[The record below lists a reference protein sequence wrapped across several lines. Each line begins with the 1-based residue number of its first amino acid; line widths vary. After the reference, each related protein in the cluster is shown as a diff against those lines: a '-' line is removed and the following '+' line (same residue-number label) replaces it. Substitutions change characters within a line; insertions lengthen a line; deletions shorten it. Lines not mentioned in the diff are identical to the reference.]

1 MGEIKNNFCIRI
13 DVVGDKQNLFLSF
26 NERRDALTFIIYP
39 AKVNQKLEFNGVV
52 SSCFVILG
60 NKGQLPPKHLWAI
73 FPEVL

>member
-1 MGEIKNNFCIRI
+1 MRI
-13 DVVGDKQNLFLSF
+13 TQYNINTWVKLTIISVYVSNG
-26 NERRDALTFIIYP
+26 RRDALTFIIYP